1 MIVNRLVVYRG
12 NHGPTQTWL
21 AFEPRSETNRTLIQ
35 LPRTGAA
42 IVQIGFVD
50 ASPSN
55 PVTPRFLND
64 KGDLILDGIEVDG
77 PDVRQSYIMGH
88 GQLVQKGIV
97 GRITGTA
104 IGQGEGQNL
113 TYDLDI
119 EAFDPFE
126 REGVSG
132 NTISRPSSISLEM
145 QHGGSGPITYGAT
158 ILVGV

>member
-1 MIVNRLVVYRG
+1 MIVNRTVVYRG

-21 AFEPRSETNRTLIQ
+21 AFEPRSETNRTLIL

-42 IVQIGFVD
+42 IIQIRCVD
-50 ASPSN
+50 ASPSD

-64 KGDLILDGIEVDG
+64 QDDLILDGVEVDA
-77 PDVRQSYIMGH
+77 PDIRQSYVIGH

-104 IGQGEGQNL
+104 TGQGEGQDL
-113 TYDLDI
+113 TYDLAI

-132 NTISRPSSISLEM
+132 NTISRPSAIFLEM